1 MCGKNIYAHSMFAIV
16 GAAGAL
22 ATAAVLASTAHPPQV
37 TTKPAKPNSQ
47 MRLGM
52 STRLGHSKLQANGR
66 THYYQIPPNPRG
78 LVVVFPGCSRSGPGF
93 WPEMLGFPQD
103 VSHTKQILAK
113 RYAILVLTPVDTKTM
128 CWSGRGA
135 DPGQAVSTI
144 TDFMK
149 ANSLTGKPVFFL
161 GASSGAGMMVRMQD
175 SLAKMAGLP
184 WRVSGIISEVGTNAE
199 VSKSKFPP
207 AVWVVMQRDAES
219 QREAQSHVA
228 SLIAR
233 GIPAAFVVS
242 PIRPITPSF
251 FSDLMDSISPEQSQA
266 ISAGMRTVGIVD
278 SRGGFTQ
285 DPKGDRGWT
294 TRLQKLLSFKVEF
307 SFNRSAMWQAI
318 LYAYAKHEHVANY
331 TTAALTWF
339 EGGGKGSF
347 ADMAARY
354 QVDKPASV

>member
-1 MCGKNIYAHSMFAIV
+1 MFAIV

-22 ATAAVLASTAHPPQV
+22 AAAAVIASTVHPPKV
-37 TTKPAKPNSQ
+37 TTSPRRSQ
-47 MRLGM
+47 QKQPRLGN
-52 STRLGHSKLQANGR
+52 TGLRASKLQANGR
-66 THYYQIPPNPRG
+66 THYYQIPSNPKG

-93 WPEMLGFPQD
+93 WPELLGFPQD

-113 RYAILVLTPVDTKTM
+113 GYAILVLTPVDVQTM
-128 CWSGRGA
+128 CWSGQGA
-135 DPGQAVSTI
+135 DPSQAVSTI

-149 ANSLTGKPVFFL
+149 ANALTGKPVYFL

-175 SLAKMAGLP
+175 SLSKMAGLP
-184 WRVSGIISEVGTNAE
+184 WRVLGIISEVGTNAE
-199 VSKSKFPP
+199 VGKSKFPP
-207 AVWVVMQRDAES
+207 TVWVVMQRDAES

-228 SLIAR
+228 SLLAR

-242 PIRPITPSF
+242 PIRPITPTF
-251 FSDLMDSISPEQSQA
+251 FSDLMGSVSPAQSKA
-266 ISAGMRTVGIVD
+266 ISAGMRTAGIVD
-278 SRGGFTQ
+278 ASGGFTR

-294 TRLQKLLSFKVEF
+294 ARLQKLLSFKVEF

-339 EGGGKGSF
+339 EGGAKGSF

-354 QVDKPASV
+354 EVDKPATA